1 MMPVKRPYLAIWE
14 ENRPVRFEIFS
25 VTINLSLEYREK
37 SEAGRMT
44 RSARVAVFALL
55 EFAS

>member
-1 MMPVKRPYLAIWE
+1 MMPVKRPHFAIWE
-14 ENRPVRFEIFS
+14 DDRLVRFEIFS
-25 VTINLSLEYREK
+25 VAINPSLEYREM